1 MVFYIDIYNHFIV
14 NLLLP
19 IVILRKGSTNTKK
32 KKNNFKDIDDE
43 LSDQIDKLIV
53 LQSDKEKLINKIK
66 SYKTTLRSLKE
77 SLDIV
82 NGQISKA
89 NKKALKSL
97 KVLPIISIGFDARSS
112 TYICIVKYKN
122 VTKSFYLGNE
132 SKLKSQL
139 QQFYLDDLH
148 TKEIDYVKDE
158 VKMIVSNVIS
168 DFINTRT
175 KTIFTESPKLN
186 FTNVLE
192 KYYESNLWD
201 HWRRM

>member
-1 MVFYIDIYNHFIV
+1 MDIIKW
-14 NLLLP
+14 
-19 IVILRKGSTNTKK
+19 I

-43 LSDQIDKLIV
+43 LSNQIDKLTL

-77 SLDIV
+77 SLDFV
-82 NGQISKA
+82 NGEISKA

-97 KVLPIISIGFDARSS
+97 KVLPIISIGFDSRSS
-112 TYICIVKYKN
+112 TYICIVKYKKA
-122 VTKSFYLGNE
+122 TKSFYLGNE

-139 QQFYLDDLH
+139 QQFYLDDLN
-148 TKEIDYVKDE
+148 TKKIDYVKDE
-158 VKMIVSNVIS
+158 IKMIVSNVIS

-186 FTNVLE
+186 FANVLD
-192 KYYESNLWD
+192 KYYESNLWE
-201 HWRRM
+201 HWKSI

>member
-1 MVFYIDIYNHFIV
+1 MDIIKW
-14 NLLLP
+14 
-19 IVILRKGSTNTKK
+19 I
-32 KKNNFKDIDDE
+32 KKNNFKDIDEE
-43 LSDQIDKLIV
+43 LSNQIDKLRL

-66 SYKTTLRSLKE
+66 SYKNTLRSLKE
-77 SLDIV
+77 RLDIV
-82 NGQISKA
+82 NGEISKA

-97 KVLPIISIGFDARSS
+97 KVLPIISIGFDSRSS
-112 TYICIVKYKN
+112 TYICIVKYKKA
-122 VTKSFYLGNE
+122 TKSFYLGNE

-148 TKEIDYVKDE
+148 TKKIEYVKDE

-186 FTNVLE
+186 FTNVLD
-192 KYYESNLWD
+192 KYYESNLWE
-201 HWRRM
+201 HWRSI

>member
-1 MVFYIDIYNHFIV
+1 MDIIKW
-14 NLLLP
+14 
-19 IVILRKGSTNTKK
+19 I

-43 LSDQIDKLIV
+43 LSNQIDKLTL

-77 SLDIV
+77 SLDVV
-82 NGQISKA
+82 NGEISKA

-97 KVLPIISIGFDARSS
+97 KVLPIISIGFDSRSS
-112 TYICIVKYKN
+112 TYICIVKYKKA
-122 VTKSFYLGNE
+122 TKSFYLGNE

-139 QQFYLDDLH
+139 QQFYLDDLN
-148 TKEIDYVKDE
+148 TKKIDYVKDE
-158 VKMIVSNVIS
+158 IKMIVSNVIS

-186 FTNVLE
+186 FTNILD
-192 KYYESNLWD
+192 KYYESNLWE
-201 HWRRM
+201 HWKSI

>member
-1 MVFYIDIYNHFIV
+1 MDIIKW
-14 NLLLP
+14 
-19 IVILRKGSTNTKK
+19 I
-32 KKNNFKDIDDE
+32 KKNNFKDFDDE
-43 LSDQIDKLIV
+43 LSNQIDKLRL

-66 SYKTTLRSLKE
+66 SYKTNLRSLKDR
-77 SLDIV
+77 LDIV
-82 NGQISKA
+82 NGEISKA

-97 KVLPIISIGFDARSS
+97 KVLPIISIGFDSRSL

-148 TKEIDYVKDE
+148 TKKIDYVKGE

-192 KYYESNLWD
+192 KYYESNLWE
-201 HWRRM
+201 HWRSI

>member
-1 MVFYIDIYNHFIV
+1 MDIIKW
-14 NLLLP
+14 
-19 IVILRKGSTNTKK
+19 I
-32 KKNNFKDIDDE
+32 KKNNFKDIDDD

-82 NGQISKA
+82 NGEISKA
-89 NKKALKSL
+89 HKKALKSL
-97 KVLPIISIGFDARSS
+97 KVLPIISIGFDVRSS
-112 TYICIVKYKN
+112 TYICIVKYKKA
-122 VTKSFYLGNE
+122 TKSFYLGNE

-139 QQFYLDDLH
+139 QQFYLDDLN
-148 TKEIDYVKDE
+148 TKKIDYIKDE

-186 FTNVLE
+186 FTNVLD
-192 KYYESNLWD
+192 KYYESNLWE
-201 HWRRM
+201 HWRSI

>member
-1 MVFYIDIYNHFIV
+1 MDIIKW
-14 NLLLP
+14 
-19 IVILRKGSTNTKK
+19 I
-32 KKNNFKDIDDE
+32 KKNNFKDINDD

-82 NGQISKA
+82 NVEISKV

-97 KVLPIISIGFDARSS
+97 KVLPIISIGFDSRSS
-112 TYICIVKYKN
+112 TYICIVKYKKA
-122 VTKSFYLGNE
+122 TKSFYLGNE

-139 QQFYLDDLH
+139 QQFYLDDLQ
-148 TKEIDYVKDE
+148 TKKIDYVKDE

-186 FTNVLE
+186 FTNVLD
-192 KYYESNLWD
+192 KYYESNLWE
-201 HWRRM
+201 HWRSI